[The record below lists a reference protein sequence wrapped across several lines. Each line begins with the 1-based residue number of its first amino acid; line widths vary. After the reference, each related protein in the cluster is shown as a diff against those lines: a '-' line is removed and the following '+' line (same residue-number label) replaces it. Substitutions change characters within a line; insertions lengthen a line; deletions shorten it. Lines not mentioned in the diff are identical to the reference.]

1 MRPMRSMFHDRR
13 RHGVPSL
20 NVASMPDLIFT
31 VLFFFMIVT
40 HMRSDEVKVRLEVPA
55 GSEVKK
61 LTGHPAIINI
71 YIGSQESGVRSQ
83 ESGVRSQESG
93 VRSQES
99 GVRRQESGVRSQNN
113 TWLVQLNGDLVS
125 PSEIPARISTIR
137 SKLAPEN
144 AERLTVSFRADR
156 HAPMGLVSDVK
167 QALQQAYALKI
178 NYSATEISP

>member
-71 YIGSQESGVRSQ
+71 YIG
-83 ESGVRSQESG
+83 
-93 VRSQES
+93 
-99 GVRRQESGVRSQNN
+99 RQGDKETGRQDN

-125 PSEIPARISTIR
+125 PSEIPARINAIR
-137 SKLAPEN
+137 SKLSPEN

-156 HAPMGLVSDVK
+156 HAPMGLISDVK

>member
-55 GSEVKK
+55 GHEVKK
-61 LTGHPAIINI
+61 LAGHPAIINI
-71 YIGSQESGVRSQ
+71 YIGKSQKDVWQ
-83 ESGVRSQESG
+83 
-93 VRSQES
+93 
-99 GVRRQESGVRSQNN
+99 
-113 TWLVQLNGDLVS
+113 VQLNGNLVS
-125 PSEIPARISTIR
+125 PAEIPALISDIR
-137 SKLAPEN
+137 SKLSAEN
-144 AERLTVSFRADR
+144 AERLTVSLRADR

-167 QALQQAYALKI
+167 QALQKSYALKI
-178 NYSATEISP
+178 NYSATELK

>member
-55 GSEVKK
+55 GHEVKK
-61 LTGHPAIINI
+61 LAGHPAIINI
-71 YIGSQESGVRSQ
+71 YIGKSQKDVWQ
-83 ESGVRSQESG
+83 
-93 VRSQES
+93 
-99 GVRRQESGVRSQNN
+99 
-113 TWLVQLNGDLVS
+113 VQLNGDLVS
-125 PSEIPARISTIR
+125 PAEIPALISDIR
-137 SKLAPEN
+137 SKLSAEN
-144 AERLTVSFRADR
+144 AERLTVSLRADR

-167 QALQQAYALKI
+167 QALQKSYALKI
-178 NYSATEISP
+178 NYSATELK

>member
-1 MRPMRSMFHDRR
+1 MKSLIRGDRR
-13 RHGVPSL
+13 RHGVPTL

-40 HMRSDEVKVRLEVPA
+40 HMRSDKVKVRLEVPA

-71 YIGSQESGVRSQ
+71 YIG
-83 ESGVRSQESG
+83 
-93 VRSQES
+93 
-99 GVRRQESGVRSQNN
+99 RQGDKETGEQDN

-125 PSEIPARISTIR
+125 PSEIPARINAIR
-137 SKLAPEN
+137 SKLSPEN

-178 NYSATEISP
+178 NYSAAELSSNKSIK

>member
-40 HMRSDEVKVRLEVPA
+40 HMHSDEVKVRLEVPA

-61 LTGHPAIINI
+61 LTGHPAIVNI
-71 YIGSQESGVRSQ
+71 YIGRQGDRET
-83 ESGVRSQESG
+83 
-93 VRSQES
+93 RSQES
-99 GVRRQESGVRSQNN
+99 GVRRLESGVRRLDN
-113 TWLVQLNGDLVS
+113 TWLVQLNGDIVS
-125 PSEIPARISTIR
+125 PKEIPARINAIR
-137 SKLAPEN
+137 SKLSPEN

>member
-1 MRPMRSMFHDRR
+1 MRAMKRLIRGDRR

-61 LTGHPAIINI
+61 LAGHPAIINI
-71 YIGSQESGVRSQ
+71 YIGRQGDKETRSQ
-83 ESGVRSQESG
+83 D
-93 VRSQES
+93 
-99 GVRRQESGVRSQNN
+99 N
-113 TWLVQLNGDLVS
+113 TWLVQLNGDIVL
-125 PSEIPARISTIR
+125 PKDIPARINEIR
-137 SKLAPEN
+137 SKLSPEN
-144 AERLTVSFRADR
+144 AERLTVSLRADR
-156 HAPMGLVSDVK
+156 HAPMGLVNDVK
-167 QALQQAYALKI
+167 QALQKSYALKI

>member
-83 ESGVRSQESG
+83 ESGVRSQ
-93 VRSQES
+93 
-99 GVRRQESGVRSQNN
+99 NN

-137 SKLAPEN
+137 SKLSPEN

>member
-61 LTGHPAIINI
+61 LTGHPAIVNI
-71 YIGSQESGVRSQ
+71 YLGRQGDRET
-83 ESGVRSQESG
+83 
-93 VRSQES
+93 RSQES
-99 GVRRQESGVRSQNN
+99 GVRRQESGVRRLESGVRRLDN
-113 TWLVQLNGDLVS
+113 TWLVQLNGDIVS
-125 PSEIPARISTIR
+125 PKEIPARINAIR
-137 SKLAPEN
+137 SKLSPDN

>member
-13 RHGVPSL
+13 RQGVPTL

-83 ESGVRSQESG
+83 
-93 VRSQES
+93 
-99 GVRRQESGVRSQNN
+99 NN

-125 PSEIPARISTIR
+125 PSEIPARINAIR
-137 SKLAPEN
+137 SKLSPEN

-156 HAPMGLVSDVK
+156 HAPMGLISDVK

>member
-1 MRPMRSMFHDRR
+1 MRAMKSLIRGDRR
-13 RHGVPSL
+13 RHGVPTL

-61 LTGHPAIINI
+61 LTGHPAVINI
-71 YIGSQESGVRSQ
+71 YIGRQGDRET
-83 ESGVRSQESG
+83 
-93 VRSQES
+93 RSQES
-99 GVRRQESGVRSQNN
+99 GVRRQDN

-125 PSEIPARISTIR
+125 PSEIPARINAIR
-137 SKLAPEN
+137 SKLSPEN